1 MRLGTNNCTVC
12 GVDEGDWV
20 SSLMIWMSVFL
31 SLVKLNQTE
40 TEHDGSLLIKL
51 MIFGVFIDDNSF

>member
-20 SSLMIWMSVFL
+20 SSLLIWMSCV
-31 SLVKLNQTE
+31 SVPGKAQSNRNRT
-40 TEHDGSLLIKL
+40 GWMLLIKL
-51 MIFGVFIDDNSF
+51 MIIGVFIHDNSF